1 VKLDV
6 RVFSVVALAIV
17 MLLGTLSLPAVQA
30 DTAEGTW
37 DGGMPVQKNVRN
49 GGDPFVAQSAN
60 GNKIVVWTESD
71 DLDRRF
77 ISYSMYTPASGW
89 SWPDLLDGVPSG
101 EYVSNA
107 QAGMSDDGSAI
118 VCWLKYTTENRLMSR
133 TYTPGNGWSEVFDH
147 GESNSNGWRSYRLE
161 VNGQGDALLAHQ
173 KINSTDHGV
182 EIWSCTVGSGWESEV
197 LQSVPIT
204 ENIYSIYATLS
215 DSGRAAAS
223 WLHTDPS
230 NHVMVSTRTASG
242 EWDPPTEIDD
252 AGGYSF
258 WIRVGIDDS
267 SGEFMATYMK
277 SIPPYISTYYS
288 VTVDGAWSTPEPVA
302 GLNNTYAWNS
312 NMVMNR
318 DGKAMVVTTDQIG
331 LEWAV
336 NVTMFDDGE
345 WTPTISLA
353 TNLSGLYYPEIA
365 MDELG
370 RAVVTWAATD
380 DDRVAATYTPDAG
393 WSEAVPVE
401 CNAGG
406 DTNSVGSVSM
416 ESGNILVGYYAFTSM
431 STIWVSSYS
440 FPDVTPPELQV
451 DQVTGEE
458 TEKPLFEIT
467 GTTEPNAM
475 VDVNGR
481 PVLVS
486 VSGEFSV
493 LVELNDGAN
502 DLVVTATDEVGNQ
515 ANVSLTV
522 TYNDPVPG
530 LQDKIDDQQDAL
542 DQLQEDLDA
551 ANDEIASVGSTAM
564 IMGILGVVGLIIAI
578 VALVMVFLRRKG

>member
-1 VKLDV
+1 MKLDV
-6 RVFSVVALAIV
+6 RVFSVLALAII
-17 MLLGTLSLPAVQA
+17 MLIGTLSLPAVQA
-30 DTAEGTW
+30 DAAEGTW
-37 DGGMPVQKNVRN
+37 VGGVAVQKSLRN
-49 GGDPFVAQSAN
+49 GGEPFVAQSAN
-60 GNKIVVWTESD
+60 GNKIAVWTETD
-71 DLDRRF
+71 DTMRYF
-77 ISYSMYTPASGW
+77 ICYSMYTPATGW
-89 SWPDLLDGVPSG
+89 SWPDLLDGAPSG

-107 QAGMSDDGSAI
+107 QVGMSDDGSAI
-118 VCWLKYTTENRLMSR
+118 VTWLKYTTENHLTSR
-133 TYTPGNGWSEVFDH
+133 TYTPGIGWSEAFDH
-147 GESNSNGWRSYRLE
+147 GESNSYTWRSFRLV
-161 VNGQGDALLAHQ
+161 VNGVGDAILAHQ
-173 KINSTDHGV
+173 TINSTDSGV
-182 EIWSCTVGSGWESEV
+182 EIWSYTVGSDWESKV

-204 ENIYSIYATLS
+204 EYINSIYVTLS

-223 WLHTDPS
+223 WLHTDS
-230 NHVMVSTRTASG
+230 GNHVMVSTRTAAG
-242 EWDPPTEIDD
+242 EWGSPTEIDD
-252 AGGYSF
+252 AGDYTF
-258 WIRVGIDDS
+258 WIRVGVDDS
-267 SGEFMATYMK
+267 TGEFMATYVK
-277 SIPPYISTYYS
+277 SIPPYKSTYYS
-288 VTVDGAWSTPEPVA
+288 VTVDGVCSTPEPVA
-302 GLNNTYAWNS
+302 GLNNTYAYNS

-318 DGKAMVVTTDQIG
+318 DGKAMVVTTDYIG
-331 LEWAV
+331 PDWAV

-365 MDELG
+365 IDDLG
-370 RAVVTWAATD
+370 RGVATWAND
-380 DDRVAATYTPDAG
+380 DGRMAAIYTPEDG
-393 WSEAVPVE
+393 WSDVDPVGL
-401 CNAGG
+401 NSAGNM
-406 DTNSVGSVSM
+406 NSVGSVSL
-416 ESGNILVGYYAFTSM
+416 ESGSVLVGYYAFTST

-440 FPDVTPPELQV
+440 FPDLTPPELQV

-493 LVELNDGAN
+493 LVELADGAN
-502 DLVVTATDEVGNQ
+502 ALVVTATDEAGNK

-530 LQDKIDDQQDAL
+530 LEEQIADQQDAL
-542 DQLQEDLDA
+542 NQLQEDLDT

-564 IMGILGVVGLIIAI
+564 LMGILGVVGLIIAI